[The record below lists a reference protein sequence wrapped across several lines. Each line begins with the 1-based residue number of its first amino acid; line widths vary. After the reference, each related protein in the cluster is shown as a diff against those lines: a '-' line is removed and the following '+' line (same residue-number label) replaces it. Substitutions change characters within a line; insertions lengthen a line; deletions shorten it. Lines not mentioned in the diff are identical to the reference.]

1 MLDIESPVR
10 ELTKIEKECYQEAIK
25 EYIKDGKD
33 FGNYLEGIYQS
44 GWLDGYEDCLSE
56 GCEEEEE

>member
-1 MLDIESPVR
+1 MLGIESPVR
-10 ELTKIEKECYQEAIK
+10 RLTKIEKECYQEAIR
-25 EYIKDGKD
+25 EYIEDGKD
-33 FGNYLEGIYQS
+33 FSNYLEGIYQS